1 MRRPLRLCM
10 LFAALAL
17 LPWCGSDPSPGDAEP
32 RRTLDSRAEAVR
44 FFGADTRAVILVR
57 SDMPRSTQKA
67 VDLARAVHPY
77 LGASISAIGSRLN
90 AAGIDP
96 AELMRLGRPEER
108 DGPGSELIA
117 GLVRAPDGT
126 DALFVL
132 PTDRPEDLERFF
144 EGAERAGGLDAA
156 GEYDDAV
163 LFQSDGAAF
172 ALRDGVVVAATD
184 LASVRRA
191 LAIRD
196 GVESR
201 QLDDGDVS
209 GALEDVPTRAPVH
222 LVAHRGERFA
232 GAAIRIDEG
241 AAEVRIAAE
250 VPESDEEDAGPHR
263 ATASADDIGQVLA
276 EYVGLPI
283 KTAYGLALV
292 APLQGASYADG
303 DRYIA
308 TFTVEPR

>member
-1 MRRPLRLCM
+1 MRRLPRPCL

-17 LPWCGSDPSPGDAEP
+17 LPGCGSDPSPGDAEP

-44 FFGADTRAVILVR
+44 FFHADTQALVLVR
-57 SDMPRSTQKA
+57 SDMPRSAQEA
-67 VDLARAVHPY
+67 VDLARDVHPY
-77 LGASISAIGSRLN
+77 LRALVMEVDTRLDAS
-90 AAGIDP
+90 GIDP
-96 AELMRLGRPEER
+96 AEVMRLARPEER
-108 DGPGSELIA
+108 DGPGSELVA

-132 PTDRPEDLERFF
+132 PTERPDDLERLF
-144 EGAERAGGLDAA
+144 EDAERDGGVSAA
-156 GEYDDAV
+156 GEYDNAV
-163 LFQSDGAAF
+163 LFRSDSAAF
-172 ALRDGVVVAATD
+172 ALRDGVLVAAAD
-184 LASVRRA
+184 LASLRRA

-196 GVESR
+196 GVEAR

-209 GALEDVPTRAPVH
+209 GALEDVPARAPVH

-232 GAAIRIDEG
+232 GVAIRIDDN

-263 ATASADDIGQVLA
+263 TTATGEDIAQVLSEQVGLPLKTASALA
-276 EYVGLPI
+276 R
-283 KTAYGLALV
+283 V
-292 APLQGASYADG
+292 APLRGASYADG

-308 TFTVEPR
+308 TFTVGPR